1 MLVDKANLSP
11 VTRDYQVILSFP
23 MAFEEFYWHHRV
35 IYELEIGSLGHNFV
49 QRLLLCPTD
58 TRVIITKT

>member
-1 MLVDKANLSP
+1 MYSIILLF
-11 VTRDYQVILSFP
+11 RIILSFP